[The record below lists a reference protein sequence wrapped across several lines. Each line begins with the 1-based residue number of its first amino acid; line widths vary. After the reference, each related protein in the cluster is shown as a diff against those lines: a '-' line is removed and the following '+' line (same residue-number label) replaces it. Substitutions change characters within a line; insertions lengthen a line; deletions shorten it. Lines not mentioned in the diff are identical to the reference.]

1 MNDIHDLDDYF
12 NTDFNQ
18 DGFVPEKGIH
28 RQKGRESVM
37 IDGKLYWAPEALLDE
52 FEHLQGTLERMNSDT
67 AIMHAI
73 FNCSMGEEA
82 RAALTYESGPY
93 DITKLTVGIRSFVN
107 TLIEQAGEKK

>member
-1 MNDIHDLDDYF
+1 
-12 NTDFNQ
+12 
-18 DGFVPEKGIH
+18 
-28 RQKGRESVM
+28 
-37 IDGKLYWAPEALLDE
+37 
-52 FEHLQGTLERMNSDT
+52 MNSDT

>member
-37 IDGKLYWAPEALLDE
+37 IDGKLYWAPR
-52 FEHLQGTLERMNSDT
+52 HCWMNSST
-67 AIMHAI
+67 CKGHWNA
-73 FNCSMGEEA
+73 
-82 RAALTYESGPY
+82 
-93 DITKLTVGIRSFVN
+93 
-107 TLIEQAGEKK
+107 